1 MDSGRQFPWYGP
13 LATRESRK
21 SFDPAD
27 FTEGVAH
34 FLEKRAPRFIGR

>member
-1 MDSGRQFPWYGP
+1 MDSGWQLPCYGP
-13 LATRESRK
+13 LATRERRK
-21 SFDPAD
+21 SFDPSD